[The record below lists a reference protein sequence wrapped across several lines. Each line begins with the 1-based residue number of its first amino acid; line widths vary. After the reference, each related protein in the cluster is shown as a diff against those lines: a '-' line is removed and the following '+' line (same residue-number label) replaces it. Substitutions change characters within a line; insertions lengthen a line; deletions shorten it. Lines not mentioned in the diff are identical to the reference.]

1 MRRSSATENNLVVGT
16 TRAGKGTGGVVLG
29 IAVGLRAFSLEK
41 FRIISGGAI
50 VEISSC
56 AAIFRLIESSAGAL
70 TSVRHPQLVGTLGIY
85 ITTASYSLTLR
96 IGG

>member
-1 MRRSSATENNLVVGT
+1 MRRSGAAENNLIVGT
-16 TRAGKGTGGVVLG
+16 TRAGKCTAGVVLG
-29 IAVGLRAFSLEK
+29 IAVGQRAFSLEK
-41 FRIISGGAI
+41 FRIIGGGAI
-50 VEISSC
+50 VEKSPC
-56 AAIFRLIESSAGAL
+56 AAVFRLIESSAGAL